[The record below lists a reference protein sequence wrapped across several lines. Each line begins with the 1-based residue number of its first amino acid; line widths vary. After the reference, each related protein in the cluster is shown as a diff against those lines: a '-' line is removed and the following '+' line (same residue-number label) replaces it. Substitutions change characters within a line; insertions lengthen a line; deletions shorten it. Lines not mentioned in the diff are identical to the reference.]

1 MPMPHRQVIII
12 PQLSRA
18 LASGFPSR
26 QSVFAL
32 SRLVD
37 ADDCLSGSTLQSSQ
51 AGELNDLEQAAL
63 AAFKLPK
70 RRAQWLT
77 GRLCAKQA
85 VIGYCREHLP
95 QLPLPAANRIH
106 IRNSPSGRP
115 YLDCG
120 RADLNC
126 LDISISHS
134 GEYAIA
140 LVASG
145 PCGVDIQKD
154 SESLLRV
161 RSHFCLDPESDLL
174 QRCLPDLDHGRRLT
188 LLWTAK
194 EAAKKALSLGKMP
207 GFLTLL
213 LTGCRLD
220 EEGLIFLS
228 LQQMDLDSPAASLE
242 LSILATRFHDYGISL
257 ILPETNKIHA

>member
-1 MPMPHRQVIII
+1 MPHRQVIII

-18 LASGFPSR
+18 LASAFPYC
-26 QSVFAL
+26 QAAFAL
-32 SRLVD
+32 FRLVD
-37 ADDCLSGSTLQSSQ
+37 PDDHLSSSVLQS
-51 AGELNDLEQAAL
+51 AKARELNDLEQAAL

-85 VIGYCREHLP
+85 VIGYCQEHLP
-95 QLPLPAANRIH
+95 LLPLPAANRIH

-120 RADLNC
+120 RADLNS

-134 GEYAIA
+134 SDYAIA

-154 SESLLRV
+154 SGSLQRV
-161 RSHFCLDPESDLL
+161 RDHFCLDSETDLL

-194 EAAKKALSLGKMP
+194 EAVKKALSLEKMP
-207 GFLTLL
+207 GFLTLIL
-213 LTGCRLD
+213 NRCHPD
-220 EEGLIFLS
+220 EEGLINFS
-228 LQQMDLDSPAASLE
+228 LQQRVLDAAPASPQLPVLAS
-242 LSILATRFHDYGISL
+242 RFQDYAISL
-257 ILPETNKIHA
+257 SLPARGRIHA

>member
-1 MPMPHRQVIII
+1 MPMPHRQLLII
-12 PQLSRA
+12 PHLTRA
-18 LASGFPSR
+18 LACGFPRSR
-26 QSVFAL
+26 AALAL

-37 ADDCLSGSTLQSSQ
+37 PEDCLSGSPLQP
-51 AGELNDLEQAAL
+51 ARAAELNDLEHSTL

-95 QLPLPAANRIH
+95 QLPLPAAHRIH

-115 YLDCG
+115 YIDCG
-120 RADLNC
+120 RADVNS

-161 RSHFCLDPESDLL
+161 RGHFCLEKETDLL
-174 QRCLPDLDHGRRLT
+174 QHCLPDLDHGRRLT

-194 EAAKKALSLGKMP
+194 EAAKKTLSLGEMP

-213 LTGCRLD
+213 LSHCRLGQD
-220 EEGLIFLS
+220 GLIIFS
-228 LQQMDLDSPAASLE
+228 LQQRGRESGSAGMP
-242 LSILATRFHDYGISL
+242 LSILATRFEDYGISL
-257 ILPETNKIHA
+257 SLPANGRIYA